1 MGGRGGGKSKP
12 APAPDNSAM
21 IALIQSQMA
30 QQAEQFAAAQKAA
43 LEAEER
49 ATKAQEEAAL
59 RAENVS
65 ASEKMQQ
72 SFTNAQSNLANL
84 EARQQLE
91 DAQAQETAAQQ
102 YAAAGAAATGGGY
115 DINAAREEALK
126 NLGAASGTLPST
138 AANRA
143 AMAAGSNPAMTTAA
157 SQLANMGAGGS
168 AQRQNVF
175 TLPQAKNLTF
185 GGS

>member
-1 MGGRGGGKSKP
+1 MGGSKGGG
-12 APAPDNSAM
+12 APPPPDNSAM

-30 QQAEQFAAAQKAA
+30 QQAQQFQAAQKAA

-91 DAQAQETAAQQ
+91 DAQAQEAASQQ
-102 YAAAGAAATGGGY
+102 YSAAGAAATGGGY

-126 NLGAASGTLPST
+126 NLGAAAGTLPST

-143 AMAAGSNPAMTTAA
+143 AMARGSNPAMTTAA
-157 SQLANMGAGGS
+157 SQIANAGAGGT
-168 AQRQNVF
+168 AQRQNTF

>member
-1 MGGRGGGKSKP
+1 
-12 APAPDNSAM
+12 M

-30 QQAEQFAAAQKAA
+30 QQAQQFQSAQTAAQQ
-43 LEAEER
+43 AEER
-49 ATKAQEEAAL
+49 AKKAQEEAAL

-65 ASEKMQQ
+65 ASERMQQ

-91 DAQAQETAAQQ
+91 DAQAQEAASQQ

-115 DINAAREEALK
+115 DINSAREDALK
-126 NLGAASGTLPST
+126 NLGAAAGTLPNT
-138 AANRA
+138 AANRLA
-143 AMAAGSNPAMTTAA
+143 RGANTNPAMTTAA
-157 SQLANMGAGGS
+157 SQLANMGAGGT
-168 AQRQNVF
+168 AQRQNAF